1 MKRGNLIVAGVII
14 TAAAAVASIALL
26 SSRTPTTAPA
36 LPAPAPKSGVASIGV
51 LRWSEAPQVL
61 PATAFSDEKGTSR
74 TLKDFAGRVLVINFW
89 ATWCEPCIREMPS
102 LDALEASLGGEKFG
116 VVAINQDK
124 NGAEVAKP
132 FLDEHGWS
140 HLLLYTDPRSQAV
153 RDMAVR
159 GLPTSLIVDGK
170 GREVARLEGATTW
183 DSPEIVASL
192 QKLIDE
198 PSAVPPD

>member
-1 MKRGNLIVAGVII
+1 MKRRNLIVAGVII
-14 TAAAAVASIALL
+14 TAAIAVASIALL
-26 SSRTPTTAPA
+26 SSRTPSAPSA
-36 LPAPAPKSGVASIGV
+36 TPKSGVASVGQ
-51 LRWSEAPQVL
+51 LRWSEAPQLL

-74 TLKDFAGRVLVINFW
+74 TLRDFAGRVLVVNFW

-116 VVAINQDK
+116 VVAINQDR

-132 FLDEHGWS
+132 FLETNGWS
-140 HLLLYTDPRSQAV
+140 HLALYTDPRSQAV

-170 GREVARLEGATTW
+170 GREVARLEGTTTW
-183 DSPEIVASL
+183 DSPEMVASL
-192 QKLIDE
+192 HKLMDE
-198 PSAVPPD
+198 E